1 VYDVLDKFLNW
12 QWKDRRDFK
21 KQRPS
26 DRELNSIY
34 KQSVELWDSLISTFP
49 PLKELAKSSPE
60 DEVSFKYRN
69 RSTGGHLLF
78 RPVGLSMV
86 VSVIRHLVDEGKT
99 LGQAVAKVAKAPMTN
114 TGMPPAF
121 NQR

>member
-99 LGQAVAKVAKAPMTN
+99 LGQAVAKVAKAPMCD
-114 TGMPPAF
+114 
-121 NQR
+121 QH